1 MCIHVYKALCI
12 HDHPTKG
19 LDSVTSTATRK
30 NHAYSGGLLDQ
41 ICKEGQR
48 GTGRDRKDQKVKLSD
63 WSIAQQQV
71 LTSEALG
78 FTAVRM
84 GLPEAP
90 ESGLCSS
97 SGGLKGEDPF
107 VG

>member
-1 MCIHVYKALCI
+1 MHTQEVFW
-12 HDHPTKG
+12 TKYG
-19 LDSVTSTATRK
+19 KKDR
-30 NHAYSGGLLDQ
+30 
-41 ICKEGQR
+41 EGQG
-48 GTGRDRKDQKVKLSD
+48 GTEKDQKVKLSD

-78 FTAVRM
+78 FTAVRI

>member
-1 MCIHVYKALCI
+1 M
-12 HDHPTKG
+12 
-19 LDSVTSTATRK
+19 
-30 NHAYSGGLLDQ
+30 
-41 ICKEGQR
+41 
-48 GTGRDRKDQKVKLSD
+48 KLGD

-71 LTSEALG
+71 LTGEVLE